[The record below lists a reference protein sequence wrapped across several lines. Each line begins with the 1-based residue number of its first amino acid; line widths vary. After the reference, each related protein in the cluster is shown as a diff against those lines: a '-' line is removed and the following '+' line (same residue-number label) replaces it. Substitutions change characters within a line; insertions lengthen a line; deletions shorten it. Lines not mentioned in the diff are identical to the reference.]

1 MDTDGLYQEIILDH
15 NRSPRNWGRLVD
27 ASRSVKGHNPLCGD
41 RLELWVK
48 FDGDRVVDL
57 SFTGEGCAI
66 SKASASMMTQ
76 AIKGKTRA
84 EAELLFE
91 RFHALVTGT
100 GDAEAVES
108 LGRLKAF
115 AGVARLPMR
124 VKCASLAW
132 HALHEALSPEQGGAT
147 PQTSDTP

>member
-1 MDTDGLYQEIILDH
+1 M
-15 NRSPRNWGRLVD
+15 PD
-27 ASRSVKGHNPLCGD
+27 ASRNVKGHNPLCGD

-84 EAELLFE
+84 EAESLFE
-91 RFHALVTGT
+91 RFHALVTGA
-100 GDAEAVES
+100 GDAETRES
-108 LGRLKAF
+108 LGKLQAF
-115 AGVARLPMR
+115 AGVARIPMR

-132 HALHEALSPEQGGAT
+132 HALHEALAQSPDVAASKT
-147 PQTSDTP
+147 PDTP